1 MKREYFG
8 MLFIIGFVLLIF
20 LAEYLFGE
28 EKIEHYLTYSI
39 VAWVYMG
46 FHLGQYS
53 MRFPKAF

>member
-8 MLFIIGFVLLIF
+8 MLFILVFVLLIF

-28 EKIEHYLTYSI
+28 EKIEHYLYTFI
-39 VAWVYMG
+39 IIWVLLG
-46 FHLGQYS
+46 FYIGQYS